1 VVQRADTITIG
12 AGGGAYPGGFRL
24 ARAGQRVVMVD
35 PKGVTSGN
43 CLAEGCVP
51 SKAVREMAG
60 LIVDGRRMATRGVG
74 TPGPPD
80 YAQVVA
86 HKDAVQRRRYDQ
98 HAHELAQLSDR
109 LSLIKGTAELLD
121 SHTVEISTESET
133 QQWQADSV
141 IVASGADIVVPPIP
155 GAELCLTSRDFYAL
169 EPRITHPPDRL
180 VVIGGGY
187 VGLETAAF
195 LTPFGTQVYLL
206 EMEDQLLPGMD
217 PDFVATLAP
226 LLDPR
231 IDVRLDAR
239 VERIERRDGGCTVV
253 YGGHAR
259 EEHLAADAVLMAV
272 GRHPVVPTGCDEAG
286 VKLDHGQ
293 PVVEPSLQTTVSNV
307 YACGDVNGRS
317 PLFHSA
323 VRQSLVAAH
332 NILGG
337 NRPLDYMNFDA
348 VPVTVFTFPE
358 AAYVGLTRSSALE
371 RGIALVEA
379 AYPLA
384 EDSYAQIVDQPEG
397 EIRLFFEPGSLRLL
411 GGWMIGV
418 NAADIIGEIGLAVAS
433 RLTAFDLARFA
444 DQHPMASE
452 GIGKAAR
459 TVV

>member
-1 VVQRADTITIG
+1 
-12 AGGGAYPGGFRL
+12 
-24 ARAGQRVVMVD
+24 
-35 PKGVTSGN
+35 
-43 CLAEGCVP
+43 
-51 SKAVREMAG
+51 
-60 LIVDGRRMATRGVG
+60 
-74 TPGPPD
+74 
-80 YAQVVA
+80 
-86 HKDAVQRRRYDQ
+86 
-98 HAHELAQLSDR
+98 
-109 LSLIKGTAELLD
+109 
-121 SHTVEISTESET
+121 
-133 QQWQADSV
+133 
-141 IVASGADIVVPPIP
+141 
-155 GAELCLTSRDFYAL
+155 
-169 EPRITHPPDRL
+169 
-180 VVIGGGY
+180 
-187 VGLETAAF
+187 
-195 LTPFGTQVYLL
+195 
-206 EMEDQLLPGMD
+206 
-217 PDFVATLAP
+217 
-226 LLDPR
+226 
-231 IDVRLDAR
+231 
-239 VERIERRDGGCTVV
+239 
-253 YGGHAR
+253 
-259 EEHLAADAVLMAV
+259 MAV

-286 VKLDHGQ
+286 IKLDHGQ
-293 PVVEPSLQTTVSNV
+293 PVVEPSLQTTVSHV

-371 RGIALVEA
+371 RGIDLVEA

-459 TVV
+459 TLV

>member
-1 VVQRADTITIG
+1 MQRADTITIG
-12 AGGGAYPGGFRL
+12 AGGGAYPAAFRL

-51 SKAVREMAG
+51 SKAVREMAR
-60 LIVDGRRMATRGVG
+60 LVLEGRRMAHRGVG
-74 TPGPPD
+74 ASGSPE

-86 HKDAVQRRRYDQ
+86 HKDAVQRLRYAQ
-98 HAHELAQLSDR
+98 HDHELAQLSDR
-109 LSLIKGTAELLD
+109 LSLIKGSGELLD
-121 SHTVEISTESET
+121 SHTVGITTEDGTE
-133 QQWQADSV
+133 QWRADTI
-141 IVASGADIVVPPIP
+141 IVATGAEIVVPPIA
-155 GAELCLTSRDFYAL
+155 GADLCLTSRDFYAL
-169 EPRITHPPDRL
+169 EPPVKHPPDRL
-180 VVIGGGY
+180 VVVGGGY

-195 LTPFGTQVYLL
+195 LTPFGSEVHVL

-217 PDFVATLAP
+217 PAFVATLAP
-226 LLDPR
+226 LLDPT
-231 IDVRLDAR
+231 IDVRLHAT
-239 VERIERRDGGCTVV
+239 VERIEHRDGGCAVV
-253 YGGHAR
+253 FNQDRG
-259 EEHLAADAVLMAV
+259 EHRLEADAVLMAV
-272 GRHPVVPTGCDEAG
+272 GRRAVLPAGCEEAG
-286 VKLDHGQ
+286 VKIDRGQ
-293 PVVEPSLQTTVSNV
+293 PIVKSSLQTSVPHV

-337 NRPLDYMNFDA
+337 NRPLDYMDFDA

-358 AAYVGLTRSSALE
+358 AAYVGLTRNAATW
-371 RGIALVEA
+371 RGIDLVEA

-384 EDSYAQIVDQPEG
+384 EDSYAQIVDQTDG

-418 NAADIIGEIGLAVAS
+418 GAADIIGEIGLAVS
-433 RLTAFDLARFA
+433 SGLTAFDLARFA
-444 DQHPMASE
+444 DQHPMVSE